1 MLLLWSVM
9 SSGCSGMKIWF
20 YEPDIV
26 LRTRQRQ
33 QLDKEAI
40 RKARTVRDL
49 GVKANYLIA
58 LHTAEASSPVEPWEW
73 NHELQLQLMQQ
84 AVGHFWFEW
93 VFAESD

>member
-1 MLLLWSVM
+1 LKKADAAALERDVQRLLWN
-9 SSGCSGMKIWF
+9 
-20 YEPDIV
+20 ENIV
-26 LRTRQRQ
+26 LRTRHRSTNP
-33 QLDKEAI
+33 DKDGNWSRI

-84 AVGHFWFEW
+84 AVGLF
-93 VFAESD
+93 